1 MEKQEYFK
9 KELRL
14 IRDKNIKSF
23 AEGMLDRLPDYFF
36 DVPASSTMKYH
47 PAFACEEH
55 GLVKHVR
62 MAIKIAISLLEND
75 SFKSLRKQS
84 DIIIVALMLHDG
96 YKSGIAKQK
105 YTAFAHP
112 LIAASEIR
120 KHHATDLKDLLTDEQ
135 CELIATAIESHMGQW
150 NSSKY
155 DSEILPKP
163 KTGLQVF
170 VHLADYLSSR
180 KYMGFED

>member
-9 KELRL
+9 KELNL
-14 IRDKNIKSF
+14 IRDKNVKAF

-36 DVPASSTMKYH
+36 DVPASSSLKYH
-47 PAFACEEH
+47 PSFALEEH

-62 MAIKIAISLLEND
+62 MAIKIAISLLENEN
-75 SFKSLRKQS
+75 FKSLRKYS

-96 YKSGIAKQK
+96 YKSGIVKQK
-105 YTAFAHP
+105 YTAFTHP

-120 KHHATDLKDLLTDEQ
+120 KHHETDLKDLLTDEQ
-135 CELIATAIESHMGQW
+135 CELIATAISSHMGEW
-150 NSSKY
+150 STSKY
-155 DSEILPKP
+155 DDEVLPKP